1 MKLLDKLFGKF
12 IENAVK
18 AKIEEIKEKLTDDVI
33 NDAKTKVKNQLTKVA
48 NKAKQEIDAKL
59 EEEKA
64 KLNEAI
70 EAKKEEV
77 LGELENKKESFLE
90 ELKKFA
96 SQKINKLFRKKS

>member
-1 MKLLDKLFGKF
+1 MANIMQHDAL
-12 IENAVK
+12 
-18 AKIEEIKEKLTDDVI
+18 
-33 NDAKTKVKNQLTKVA
+33 AKTEQGQRNNQKHLNDQWRMGEERRA
-48 NKAKQEIDAKL
+48 QL

-96 SQKINKLFRKKS
+96 TQKINKLFRKKS